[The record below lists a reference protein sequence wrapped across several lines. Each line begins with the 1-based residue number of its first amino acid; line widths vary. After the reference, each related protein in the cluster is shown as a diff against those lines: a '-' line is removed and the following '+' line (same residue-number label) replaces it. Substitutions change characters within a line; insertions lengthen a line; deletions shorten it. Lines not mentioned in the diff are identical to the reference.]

1 VAVRPRVLVLPVFF
15 FLSQAALAGPV
26 PRERIP
32 EPLRPWADWVLRGHE
47 AELCTPFLAGDE
59 KRCAWPGVL
68 TLDLD
73 EKGGSFRQAWT
84 LEADGFVPL
93 PGEAK
98 RWPLDLQVDGQP
110 GAAVA
115 REEAPGLWLAAGTHS
130 VAGSF
135 RWDGLP
141 ESLPVPVEVGVVD
154 LTVGGSAVVSGT
166 IGERDAAGR
175 LFLRSARVVRTE
187 EDRLEVR
194 VQRRVIDEVPL
205 LLVTQ
210 IELVVSGKAREI
222 LLGRLLPERFLPLS
236 ITGAIPARLEADGR
250 LRVQVRPGNW
260 TLEATAWH
268 AGPAAALTAPS
279 GGGPW
284 AAEEV
289 WVFDARPA
297 LRQVEVQGVSAVDPQ
312 QTTLPDAW
320 KALPA
325 YRVRP
330 GETMRLAE
338 SRRGAADPPAD
349 RLSLHRTLWL
359 DFDGGGYTW
368 QDQVDGVLNRSW
380 RLEMAEPG
388 RLQRV
393 AVGGQDQVITQREG
407 SPLAGVEVRQ
417 GQLSL
422 VAEGRLPGQA
432 ALPAVGWDHGFQE
445 VSGELR
451 LPPGWRLLGAM
462 GVDEVPGSWLSRWTL
477 FDLFLVLLLA
487 LAVRQLWGTRWGL
500 LALAAL
506 ALTWHEEGAPH
517 WAWVAVLALEALRRG
532 IPDGN
537 RARRIA
543 VGLTVVALA
552 VLSLQSVAFLA
563 GQVRRAIYPGLQRPA
578 DAGFY
583 QRGRAVAA
591 QAEELDKLKS
601 LGYMGGQANEAA
613 APSSAE
619 MANAPAR
626 QPAAPPAERENKMA
640 RLQEIDPRA
649 AVGTGPGLPEWEWSQ
664 VELRWSGPV
673 DADQTVR
680 FFLISPAADFVL
692 TLIRGGLLVFLIL
705 RAFEAAGLGLAKWR
719 PGPAASVSLLLLLV
733 LLPARA
739 GAQAEPVPPSTA
751 LDELRQALLAP
762 PDCLPD
768 CASSPRLFVEASPG
782 ALRLRF
788 EVGAAAEVAVPLPG
802 GAQQWLPREVS
813 VDGNPA
819 PVVRT
824 PDGRIWTRVRAGRHE
839 ILLAGPLPD
848 RESVA
853 VPLPLRP
860 HRVDVSATGWTVD
873 GVHEDGQPDD
883 TLQLTRVAA
892 RSGPSDGSPGE
903 LQPGELPPFL
913 RVERT
918 LRLGLVW
925 RVETRVSRLS
935 PPGVPAVAS
944 VPLLP
949 GESVTT
955 AGVRVEKGMVPVSL
969 GPQASEVAW
978 SSTMAPRPE
987 IRLSAPRTLAWTEV
1001 WRLDAGPVWHVEA
1014 KGIPPIVA
1022 PEGEEIRVP
1031 EWRPWPGESVA
1042 LAVSRPKGVEVQTLT
1057 ADRTTLTVSP
1067 GERTT
1072 DSTLEI
1078 LIRSSRGG
1086 QHEVVLPEG
1095 AELQKVEVDG
1105 QAQSIRQEGRKVPL
1119 ALRPAAQKI
1128 VLSWRE
1134 PRGASLVFRGP
1145 EVDLNTASVNANV
1158 QIDVPASRWIL
1169 LAGGPR
1175 LGPAVLFWA
1184 LLVVI
1189 LVTAWALGR
1198 VRLTPLTTRD
1208 WILLGI
1214 GLSQAPLI
1222 AAAVVAGWLLVLG
1235 LRRRDGPRIERA
1247 LTFDLLQIALAFWT
1261 LAALAILFW
1270 AVQQGLL
1277 GTPDMQIAGNGSD
1290 ASALRWYADRAGEI
1304 LPRPW
1309 MLSVPLLI
1317 YRLAMLAWALWLA
1330 QALLRWLKWGWESF
1344 TEGGGW
1350 RRRRPHPSE
1359 EKESS

>member
-1 VAVRPRVLVLPVFF
+1 M
-15 FLSQAALAGPV
+15 
-26 PRERIP
+26 
-32 EPLRPWADWVLRGHE
+32 LRGHE

-68 TLDLD
+68 SLDLD

-84 LEADGFVPL
+84 LEADAFVPL

-110 GAAVA
+110 GAAVS
-115 REEAPGLWLAAGTHS
+115 RQEAPGLWLPAGTHS
-130 VAGSF
+130 VTGSF
-135 RWDGLP
+135 RWDVLP

-154 LTVGGSAVVSGT
+154 LTVRGSAVVSGT
-166 IGERDAAGR
+166 IAERDAAGR
-175 LFLRSARVVRTE
+175 LFLRSARVARTE

-210 IELVVSGKAREI
+210 VELVVSGKAREI

-236 ITGAIPARLEADGR
+236 ITGAIPARLEPDGR

-260 TLEATAWH
+260 ALEATAWH

-349 RLSLHRTLWL
+349 RLNLRRTLWL

-380 RLEMAEPG
+380 RLEMTEPG

-393 AVGGQDQVITQREG
+393 AVGGQDQVITQRQG

-432 ALPAVGWDHGFQE
+432 ALPAVGWDHGFQQ

-451 LPPGWRLLGAM
+451 LSPGWRLLGAM

-506 ALTWHEEGAPH
+506 ALAWHEEGAPH

-532 IPDGN
+532 IPDGS

-563 GQVRRAIYPGLQRPA
+563 GQVRTAIYPGLQRPA

-583 QRGRAVAA
+583 QRGRPLAL

-601 LGYMGGQANEAA
+601 LGYTGGTANEAA
-613 APSSAE
+613 APSAAE

-626 QPAAPPAERENKMA
+626 QPAAPPAETLNKMA

-673 DADQTVR
+673 DADQRVR
-680 FFLISPAADFVL
+680 FFLVSPAANFVL
-692 TLIRGGLLVFLIL
+692 TLIRGGLFLFLIL
-705 RAFEAAGLGLAKWR
+705 RAFEAAGLGLARWR
-719 PGPAASVSLLLLLV
+719 PKPAASASLLLLLA

-739 GAQAEPVPPSTA
+739 GAQGEAVPPAAA

-768 CASSPRLFVEASPG
+768 CASSPRLFVDVSPG

-813 VDGNPA
+813 IDGDPA

-892 RSGPSDGSPGE
+892 RSGPAGGSPGD

-935 PPGVPAVAS
+935 PPGVPAVVA

-949 GESVTT
+949 GEAVTT

-969 GPQASEVAW
+969 GPQASEIAW

-987 IRLSAPRTLAWTEV
+987 VRLSAPRTLAWTEV

-1031 EWRPWPGESVA
+1031 EWRPWPGEAVA

-1057 ADRTTLTVSP
+1057 MDRTTLTVSP
-1067 GERTT
+1067 GER
-1072 DSTLEI
+1072 DDGFDAGNPHPEQP
-1078 LIRSSRGG
+1078 RRPARGG
-1086 QHEVVLPEG
+1086 SAGRRGVGKDRGGRTGPVDPAGGAEG
-1095 AELQKVEVDG
+1095 AAGAAAGGAED
-1105 QAQSIRQEGRKVPL
+1105 
-1119 ALRPAAQKI
+1119 RP
-1128 VLSWRE
+1128 
-1134 PRGASLVFRGP
+1134 
-1145 EVDLNTASVNANV
+1145 
-1158 QIDVPASRWIL
+1158 L
-1169 LAGGPR
+1169 LAGAARGFAPLPRPRGGPEHGQCELERADRRTGEPLDPPRRRPAPGAGRALLGAAGGDPGDR
-1175 LGPAVLFWA
+1175 LGAGPGTAHAAHHPGLDPARHRSLA
-1184 LLVVI
+1184 GAADRRRRRGRLASGPGPAPPGRAADRARADLRSTPDRAGLLDPGGAGDP
-1189 LVTAWALGR
+1189 LLGR
-1198 VRLTPLTTRD
+1198 AAGPARNARHADRRQRLGRLRAALVRGPGGGD
-1208 WILLGI
+1208 
-1214 GLSQAPLI
+1214 P
-1222 AAAVVAGWLLVLG
+1222 AAAVDALRAAAGLPAGDARLGAVA
-1235 LRRRDGPRIERA
+1235 RA
-1247 LTFDLLQIALAFWT
+1247 GA
-1261 LAALAILFW
+1261 AALAE
-1270 AVQQGLL
+1270 VGL
-1277 GTPDMQIAGNGSD
+1277 
-1290 ASALRWYADRAGEI
+1290 GE
-1304 LPRPW
+1304 LHGRR
-1309 MLSVPLLI
+1309 
-1317 YRLAMLAWALWLA
+1317 RLAAAEPSPPAPLPG
-1330 QALLRWLKWGWESF
+1330 R
-1344 TEGGGW
+1344 GGDC
-1350 RRRRPHPSE
+1350 RV
-1359 EKESS
+1359 